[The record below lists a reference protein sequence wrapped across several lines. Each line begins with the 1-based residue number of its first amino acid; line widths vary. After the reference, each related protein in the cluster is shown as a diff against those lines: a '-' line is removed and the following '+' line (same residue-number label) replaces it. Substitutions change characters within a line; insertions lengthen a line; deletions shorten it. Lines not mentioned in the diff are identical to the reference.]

1 MNAVKNIFKEEEKE
15 LQRTVES
22 LVKLKT
28 GTSKVVNDLVSNR
41 VEENNTRNRKTC
53 SVTKVI
59 TVLIV

>member
-28 GTSKVVNDLVSNR
+28 GTSKVVDDLVSTR
-41 VEENNTRNRKTC
+41 VEGNNTKNRKTC
-53 SVTKVI
+53 SLTKVI